1 MRTFC
6 LSLLYKKQRCLISTT
21 KPEISDELFT
31 VLPAANNILPPLL
44 LLWRV
49 VKDAVEDKTRV
60 IRSSAEARD
69 KEIVNDEVVDKDKV
83 EDSAAENE

>member
-6 LSLLYKKQRCLISTT
+6 LSLLYKKQTCLISTT

-31 VLPAANNILPPLL
+31 VLPEANNILPPLL

-60 IRSSAEARD
+60 IRSSVEAKD
-69 KEIVNDEVVDKDKV
+69 KEIVNDEVADKDKV